1 MSVYLK
7 TLSGGGVVTV
17 YLLDEL
23 LLCHPISALH
33 GWIVSIGVQHD
44 GGEGQ
49 DVNGWWRWHP
59 LHTVVFPLWLGI
71 QQRLWVGV
79 TEGER
84 GGGYQQLAREVYLF
98 SFFLT

>member
-49 DVNGWWRWHP
+49 DVNG
-59 LHTVVFPLWLGI
+59 
-71 QQRLWVGV
+71 
-79 TEGER
+79 
-84 GGGYQQLAREVYLF
+84 
-98 SFFLT
+98 